1 MSFLGG
7 LAQVGGAIGGS
18 RGFWV
23 ALVAAVVVLALA
35 GMLKDLL
42 GVVAGDSFLWG
53 GLVILVV
60 LAAIFR
66 LR

>member
-1 MSFLGG
+1 M
-7 LAQVGGAIGGS
+7 
-18 RGFWV
+18 